1 MISGADIKKALK
13 NQAITL
19 IVLFIVGVGLYVK
32 DLIFNDTERKLE
44 DKIEQVMIKQ
54 MQNPKMV
61 QMFLSTKEI
70 QNFVDDV
77 VEDTKTKAAA
87 EDSQHTKYRILLGI
101 EMGVRDEVTHIE
113 QGRLYKWFTI
123 KKSFIDSMII
133 YRINN
138 NQQGIPNRV
147 VF

>member
-1 MISGADIKKALK
+1 MISGTDIKKAAKGQLLT
-13 NQAITL
+13 IIIL
-19 IVLFIVGVGLYVK
+19 SIVGLGVYIKNLVIDDGK
-32 DLIFNDTERKLE
+32 
-44 DKIEQVMIKQ
+44 EQIKTIVEEVMIEQ
-54 MQNPKMV
+54 MQNPQMV

-70 QNFVDDV
+70 KNFVDDV

-87 EDSQHTKYRILLGI
+87 EDSQHTKYRVLLGI
-101 EMGVRDEVTHIE
+101 EMGVRDEVTHTE
-113 QGRLYKWFTI
+113 QGKVYKWFLI

-133 YRINN
+133 FRLNN